1 MVEENKFDEIEFLI
15 GELNECIEWL
25 KKLNIKQPEG
35 SRLLGIVKYLE
46 LILKSR
52 KENDA
57 RVLDKYDSYEL
68 YYAYY
73 EAISFMK
80 IKRAFYNFKSDQL
93 RRHDLKEILRGPFK
107 PIDEESGSGNV
118 NTRNKLFE
126 LELAAIIQNG
136 KSKLVKVAGF
146 DDIRLKVNSKIV
158 FIECKR
164 LVSLRKEQVIQ
175 NIIRAAK
182 QLGEKIIDKKSAG
195 IIGLAIEKILSL
207 DQIFEFSNQDEAFQ
221 FLNTKVSEWI
231 SESGK
236 EIWRVIND
244 RRIIGVIVCCKL
256 FFKDHKGNI
265 SHFQML
271 AFLHREQSARLSER
285 RVIRNLKEFFDRDV
299 DVLSGFNKT
308 AN

>member
-1 MVEENKFDEIEFLI
+1 LVEENKFDEIEFLL
-15 GELNECIEWL
+15 GELKECIEWFTN
-25 KKLNIKQPEG
+25 LNIKQHED
-35 SRLLGIVKYLE
+35 SRLLWIVRYLE
-46 LILKSR
+46 EILKSR
-52 KENDA
+52 KEKNA
-57 RVLDKYDSYEL
+57 RILDKYDPYEL
-68 YYAYY
+68 FYAYY
-73 EAISFMK
+73 EAISFLK
-80 IKRAFYNFKSDQL
+80 IKRAFYNFRSDQL

-136 KSKLVKVAGF
+136 KNELVKVVGF

-164 LVSLRKEQVIQ
+164 LVSLRKEQVFE

-182 QLGEKIIDKKSAG
+182 QLGEKITDKKSAG
-195 IIGLAIEKILSL
+195 IVGLAIEKILSF
-207 DQIFEFSNQDEAFQ
+207 DRIFEFSNQDEALQ

-231 SESGK
+231 SENGN
-236 EIWRVIND
+236 EIWRIITD
-244 RRIIGVIVCCKL
+244 RRIIGIIVCCKL

-265 SHFQML
+265 SHYQML
-271 AFLHREQSARLSER
+271 VFLHRKKNARLSER
-285 RVIRNLKEFFDRDV
+285 GIIKTLKEFFERDV

-308 AN
+308 VD